1 MKVVVESELVS
12 SLHFFSNVRK
22 RPDIVAD
29 VDDLQFWSGDGIGK
43 MGLVFIDEVFYVGF
57 DGVSDFGCQLVSI

>member
-22 RPDIVAD
+22 RADIVAD
-29 VDDLQFWSGDGIGK
+29 VDDLQFWSWDWFGK
-43 MGLVFIDEVFYVGF
+43 MWLAFMYEVFYVGF